1 MVIKKKCLLII
12 TYRQDKKKS
21 NVVDQ
26 ISLLRKTIPKHVVDA
41 NCTERPKMWQNC
53 KEYLKNQNSKGW
65 SKEITLMKR

>member
-26 ISLLRKTIPKHVVDA
+26 ISLLRKTIPKHLVDV
-41 NCTERPKMWQNC
+41 NCTEQPKIWQNC
-53 KEYLKNQNSKGW
+53 KEYLKNQNIKGW